1 MAFLWDFEAYTCMG
15 THSYLLI
22 LIIAV
27 LLLPLVLHPFNSLF
41 SRTTWVNRYQKRKTG
56 LDSNEARDDG
66 VLGCSGIGYAN
77 SLHLVQTDN
86 HINISS
92 LNLYGRMLFLTP
104 N

>member
-1 MAFLWDFEAYTCMG
+1 MRHTRVWAHIVTYF
-15 THSYLLI
+15 I

-66 VLGCSGIGYAN
+66 VLGCNGIGYAN
-77 SLHLVQTDN
+77 NLHLVQTDN